1 MSFIRVPY
9 LPNKKVTVAV
19 GDTERAGVSVIKP
32 YRITCLPQS
41 MQYHADL
48 SFCYL
53 GEGVAVCA
61 PEAYDYYREQLAFT
75 PIELIKGEKEVGS
88 NYPLDAAY
96 NVAIVGGVLYCKEAV
111 CDNVLLKVAQSMGYE
126 IVNINQGYGKC
137 SVCPVDENSA
147 ISADMSFFK
156 AATKKGVEV
165 LLITN
170 EGISLQGFEN
180 GCVGGCASETD
191 KNTRWIKGDGKT
203 LPSYEEIRRFLEKRE
218 ISISE
223 GKGAVTDFGSFIPI
237 MEE

>member
-9 LPNKKVTVAV
+9 LPDKKVTVAV
-19 GDTERAGVSVIKP
+19 GDREQAGVRVIKP

-41 MQYHADL
+41 MQHHADL

-53 GEGVAVCA
+53 GGGVAVCA
-61 PEAYDYYREQLAFT
+61 PEAYDYYKKQLAFT
-75 PIELIKGEKEVGS
+75 SIELIKGEKEVGS

-96 NVAIVGGVLYCKEAV
+96 NVAIVGGVLYCKKAI
-111 CDNVLLKVAQSMGYE
+111 CDGVLLKVAQSMGYE

-165 LLITN
+165 LLTTN
-170 EGISLQGFEN
+170 EGISLPGFEN
-180 GCVGGCASETD
+180 GFFGGCAYMTD
-191 KNTRWIKGDGKT
+191 KNTLCIKGDGKT
-203 LPSYEEIRRFLEKRE
+203 LPSYEKITEFLKIRG